1 MPPTDS
7 PTLSIPRWVL
17 PVHITAAVLLQSTSV
32 AVQFM
37 LPVVARK
44 RFDAGDWQTVL
55 ITAAPT
61 VLFVLSIFW
70 NDYFARRSSGR
81 YLAVYWLVSALP
93 LTFVAFAD
101 NYWWILVPHLIASL
115 GGSGYYPASGELI
128 RNLYRESSRGRVYG
142 VMTGATTIAT
152 AAFSYGIGEWL
163 RADPDAFRIYMPLAA
178 CLQLAGI
185 VVLAWL
191 FRVTGVAAARTIREP
206 DGATI
211 YRRLVSPLLHMREAL
226 KADPVFARYEDAYMT
241 YGVGWMVCFALL
253 PLMLTDKWH
262 LRYDQAAES
271 THVAYLIAMVA
282 MLVPA
287 GWLMDRLGPA
297 RSTGLSFGLLALYP
311 VGLMFAADARE
322 LAVVSV
328 VYGIAHAGANI
339 GWMLG
344 PVALAPSP
352 AKVPQYVA
360 IHATLVGLRGA
371 LFQGL
376 AMFIYSLTQS
386 FTWPLVLAAAGF
398 AWSAVQMWQLH
409 GSISAPGKAAK
420 TVLPGIGS
428 GGAPA
433 APAAPD

>member
-1 MPPTDS
+1 MPPSDT
-7 PTLSIPRWVL
+7 PTLSNRRWVL
-17 PVHITAAVLLQSTSV
+17 PVHIGAAVLLQSTSM

-44 RFDAGDWQTVL
+44 RFAAGDWQTVL

-70 NDYFARRSSGR
+70 NDYFARRSTGR
-81 YLAVYWLVSALP
+81 YLAIYWLVSGLP
-93 LTFVAFAD
+93 LAFLAFAD
-101 NYWWILVPHLIASL
+101 NYWWVLVPHLVASL

-128 RNLYRESSRGRVYG
+128 RGLYREASRGRVYG
-142 VMTGATTIAT
+142 VMTGVTTIAT

-163 RADPDAFRIYMPLAA
+163 RADADAFRIYMPLAA
-178 CLQLAGI
+178 CLQLAGV

-191 FRVTGVAAARTIREP
+191 FRVTGVAAARTIRKP
-206 DGATI
+206 DGATL
-211 YRRLVSPLLHMREAL
+211 YRRLISPLLHMREVL
-226 KADPVFARYEDAYMT
+226 KADPVFARYEGAYMT

-253 PLMLTDKWH
+253 PLLVTDKLH
-262 LRYDQAAES
+262 LRYDQVAES
-271 THVAYLIAMVA
+271 THVAYLIALVA
-282 MLVPA
+282 ALVPA
-287 GWLMDRLGPA
+287 GWLMDRLGAA
-297 RSTGLSFGLLALYP
+297 RSTGLSFGLLSLYP
-311 VGLMFAADARE
+311 LGLMVAGDARE
-322 LAVVSV
+322 LAVVSAA
-328 VYGIAHAGANI
+328 YGIAHAGANI

-376 AMFIYSLTQS
+376 AMFLYSLTHS
-386 FTWPLVLAAAGF
+386 FTWPLALAAAAF

-409 GSISAPGKAAK
+409 GSISASRKAI
-420 TVLPGIGS
+420 LPGIAGA
-428 GGAPA
+428 GAPVAPATSA
-433 APAAPD
+433 APE